1 MENAKALAEF
11 KRSILDCLGIEPSNE
26 ESTRGE
32 VRTFIGFHTD
42 EELNEVIQECLTK
55 S

>member
-11 KRSILDCLGIEPSNE
+11 KRSILECLGLEPSNE
-26 ESTRGE
+26 ECTKE
-32 VRTFIGFHTD
+32 EDRTFIGFNAD
-42 EELNEVIQECLTK
+42 KELNEVIQELLTK